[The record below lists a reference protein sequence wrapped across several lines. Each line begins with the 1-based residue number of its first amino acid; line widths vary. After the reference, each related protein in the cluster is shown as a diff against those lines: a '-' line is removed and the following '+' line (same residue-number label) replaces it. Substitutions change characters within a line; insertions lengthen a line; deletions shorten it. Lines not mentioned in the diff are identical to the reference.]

1 MKLLEQILS
10 DLGADMANS
19 VTFVPGSCCYLKGV
33 KSVLEF
39 SADKIIILTGKC
51 RISVRGGNLSVG
63 SFFEGDLYVTGDVQ
77 GAGVEKVQ

>member
-19 VTFVPGSCCYLKGV
+19 ITFVPGSCV